1 MGNLAAF
8 FLLTLF
14 PQLFAHLLFLGAP
27 SFLLPFE
34 AISGALML
42 VLLAAEAYVSY
53 HATRT
58 LIHKSTAQFQL
69 AVESDEPVLDA
80 QAGM

>member
-14 PQLFAHLLFLGAP
+14 PQSFAHLLFLASP
-27 SFLLPFE
+27 TFLLPFE
-34 AISGALML
+34 AISGVIML
-42 VLLAAEAYVSY
+42 ILLVVQAYTSY
-53 HATRT
+53 YATRT

-69 AVESDEPVLDA
+69 AVDSDEPLADT
-80 QAGM
+80 Q